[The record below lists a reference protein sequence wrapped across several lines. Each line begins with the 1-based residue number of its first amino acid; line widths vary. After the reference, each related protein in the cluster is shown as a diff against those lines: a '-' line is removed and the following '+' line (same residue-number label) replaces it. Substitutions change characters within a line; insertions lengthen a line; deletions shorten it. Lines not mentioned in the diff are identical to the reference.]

1 MTPIFVEKLCFPRCQ
16 GGTGT
21 LPETDMFAEAWW
33 LESMK
38 FGRWMA
44 LFSAANFFWVSGR
57 LKEEILPSRDHISL
71 IWKAPT
77 NLPESA
83 SAAATGLEDL
93 SKYPQIAAHIDK
105 AVFPGD
111 GDGWPDL
118 EGGDVFTGKH
128 MVTRVLQRF
137 FVVGLEVIKKVGFL
151 DVFSNKTMLSDRKKV
166 WLVYQ
171 IYIITIT
178 KQYMLSI

>member
-1 MTPIFVEKLCFPRCQ
+1 
-16 GGTGT
+16 
-21 LPETDMFAEAWW
+21 
-33 LESMK
+33 
-38 FGRWMA
+38 
-44 LFSAANFFWVSGR
+44 
-57 LKEEILPSRDHISL
+57 
-71 IWKAPT
+71 
-77 NLPESA
+77 
-83 SAAATGLEDL
+83 
-93 SKYPQIAAHIDK
+93 
-105 AVFPGD
+105 
-111 GDGWPDL
+111 
-118 EGGDVFTGKH
+118 